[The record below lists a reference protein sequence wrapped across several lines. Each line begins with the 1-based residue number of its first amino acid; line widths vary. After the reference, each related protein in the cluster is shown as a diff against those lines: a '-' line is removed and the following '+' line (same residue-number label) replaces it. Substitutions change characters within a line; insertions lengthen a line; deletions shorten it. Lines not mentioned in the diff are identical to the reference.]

1 MKSMKTVQPMIE
13 RHSYR
18 GFTLL
23 EVLTAMMILTI
34 SIVVIFQLFSGGLR
48 SAKLSDEYTR
58 AIFHARA
65 KMEATL
71 LADALMEGETEGNV
85 EENYRWRLSITPV
98 ESEEDLGILKNS
110 LETLFRLTVD
120 IIWNDGERERTF
132 TISTLHMAKGIEI
145 DEEV

>member
-1 MKSMKTVQPMIE
+1 MKMEQLIIE
-13 RHSYR
+13 RNGIR

-71 LADALMEGETEGNV
+71 LADRLMEGETEGIV
-85 EENYRWRLSITPV
+85 EEDYRWRLSITPM
-98 ESEEDLGILKNS
+98 ESEEGSGILTKS
-110 LETLFRLTVD
+110 LETLFHLTVD
-120 IIWNDGERERTF
+120 IIWTDGERERTF
-132 TISTLHMAKGIEI
+132 TIRTLHMAKGIET
-145 DEEV
+145 DEEA

>member
-1 MKSMKTVQPMIE
+1 MKTVQPVIE
-13 RHSYR
+13 RNGNR
-18 GFTLL
+18 GLTLL

-48 SAKLSDEYTR
+48 SAKLSDGYTR

-71 LADALMEGETEGNV
+71 LAERLMEGEAEGIV
-85 EENYRWRLSITPV
+85 EEDYRWRLSIAPM
-98 ESEEDLGILKNS
+98 ESEEGSGILTKS
-110 LETLFRLTVD
+110 LETLFQLTVD
-120 IIWNDGERERTF
+120 IIWTDGERERTF
-132 TISTLHMAKGIEI
+132 TIRTLHMAKGIET

>member
-1 MKSMKTVQPMIE
+1 MKMEQLIIE
-13 RHSYR
+13 RNGMK

-48 SAKLSDEYTR
+48 SARLSDEYTR

-71 LADALMEGETEGNV
+71 LADRLMEGETEGIV
-85 EENYRWRLSITPV
+85 EEDYQWKLSVAPM
-98 ESEEDLGILKNS
+98 ESEEDSEVLSK
-110 LETLFRLTVD
+110 TMDRLFQVTVD
-120 IIWNDGERERTF
+120 IIWSDGECDRTF
-132 TISTLHMAKGIEI
+132 TIRTLYMAKGIEI
-145 DEEV
+145 DEEA

>member
-1 MKSMKTVQPMIE
+1 MKMKMEQLIIE
-13 RHSYR
+13 RNGIG

-58 AIFHARA
+58 AIFHGRA

-71 LADALMEGETEGNV
+71 LADTLIEGETEGIV
-85 EENYRWRLSITPV
+85 EEDYRWRLSIVPM
-98 ESEEDLGILKNS
+98 EFEEDPGILTEA
-110 LETLFRLTVD
+110 LEKLFRLTLD
-120 IIWNDGERERTF
+120 IIWSDGERERTF
-132 TISTLHMAKGIEI
+132 TIRTLHMAKGIEI
-145 DEEV
+145 DEKA